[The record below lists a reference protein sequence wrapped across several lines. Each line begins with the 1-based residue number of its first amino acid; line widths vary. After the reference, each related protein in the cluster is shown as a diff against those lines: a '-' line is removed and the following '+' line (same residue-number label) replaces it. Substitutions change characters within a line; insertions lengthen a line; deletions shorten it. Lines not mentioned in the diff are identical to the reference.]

1 VKLRLGAAIG
11 LVCAA
16 LAMPAMAAGPTI
28 VASPNPVHRGTLVR
42 VHGVVPTC
50 PHGDQVTLLS
60 RAFKHTHEFAGVPAV
75 FARVG
80 AGAAYSVSTR
90 IPATRR
96 LGRYTITGRCGGGNL
111 GVSRTLRVIR

>member
-16 LAMPAMAAGPTI
+16 LAVPALASGPTI
-28 VASPNPVHRGTLVR
+28 VASPNPVHRGKLVR
-42 VHGVVPTC
+42 VHGVVPGC
-50 PHGDQVTLLS
+50 PRGDQVTLLS

-75 FARVG
+75 FAHVG

-90 IPATRR
+90 IPATRKP
-96 LGRYTITGRCGGGNL
+96 GRYSITGRCGGGNL
-111 GVSRTLRVIR
+111 GVSRTLRVIS